1 MARHCQASHGHQAIR
16 GWPGP
21 SADGLGPRLAP
32 NSKCIGLDVD
42 LVNIDAVFKV
52 SSEDRLVI

>member
-1 MARHCQASHGHQAIR
+1 MARHCQASHGYQAIR

-32 NSKCIGLDVD
+32 NITDRVRKFGHQRFNAKLKKHYKSK
-42 LVNIDAVFKV
+42 A
-52 SSEDRLVI
+52 